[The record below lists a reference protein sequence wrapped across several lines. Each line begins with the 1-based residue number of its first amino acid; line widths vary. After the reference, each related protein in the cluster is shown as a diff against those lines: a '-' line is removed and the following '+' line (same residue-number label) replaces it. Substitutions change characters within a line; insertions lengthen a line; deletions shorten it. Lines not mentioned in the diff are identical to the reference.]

1 MENILDKAK
10 ERDAPDYVMLCAQL
24 AAALEVSGW
33 PKPGNV
39 HRTRDFQETRF
50 EHFLAGAVAMGPT
63 MREAAMRGF
72 KVGKGELDASALGLG
87 KLIRRA
93 VHDIKLW
100 HKGGNTHLG
109 TCMLFIPLAA
119 AAGRSMVDNGRI
131 ELTNL
136 RRNVALFMESTT
148 PQDAT
153 DVYEAI
159 LMVSSESELGRYG
172 AEGAPDLYDPE
183 SRRKL
188 LEGDI
193 SLFDAMKTAS
203 GWDSIAKELV
213 TVMRISFELGY
224 PTLTKVFQETG
235 DINVAT
241 VHTFL
246 TILSKVPDTFIARK
260 IGHEKSSNVR
270 RAVGLGR
277 REIRWLS
284 EKAASILEKGGL
296 TTEEGREAAWALDRR
311 LQEGG
316 GDLNPGT
323 TADLTSASLM
333 IGLLQGLRF

>member
-1 MENILDKAK
+1 MK
-10 ERDAPDYVMLCAQL
+10 ERDISEYVMLCAQL
-24 AAALEVSGW
+24 AATLEVSGW

-39 HRTRDFQETRF
+39 HRTKDFRDTRF
-50 EHFLAGAVAMGPT
+50 EHFLTGAVAIGPAVS
-63 MREAAMRGF
+63 EVAVRGV
-72 KVGKGELDASALGLG
+72 KVGKGELDASALRLG
-87 KLIRRA
+87 EFIRRA
-93 VHDIKLW
+93 VHDIKRW

-119 AAGRSMVDNGRI
+119 AAGRSMINDGPI
-131 ELTNL
+131 ELANL
-136 RRNVALFMESTT
+136 RRNVAAFMESTT
-148 PQDAT
+148 PLDAA

-159 LMVSSESELGRYG
+159 LTVSSESELGRYG

-188 LEGDI
+188 LEGNV

-203 GWDSIAKELV
+203 GWDTIAKELV
-213 TVMRISFELGY
+213 TGMRISFELGY
-224 PTLTKVFQETG
+224 PTLMKVFRDTG

-260 IGHEKSSNVR
+260 IGHEKSSDVR
-270 RAVGLGR
+270 RAVESGR
-277 REIRWLS
+277 REVRRLS
-284 EKAASILEKGGL
+284 KEAASILEKGGL
-296 TTEEGREAAWALDRR
+296 TTEEGNEAAWALDRR

-333 IGLLQGLRF
+333 IGLLLGLRF

>member
-1 MENILDKAK
+1 LNNVLEKAK
-10 ERDAPDYVMLCAQL
+10 KRDIPEYVMLCAQL

-39 HRTRDFQETRF
+39 HRTKDFRETRF

-63 MREAAMRGF
+63 MREAAVRGV
-72 KVGKGELDASALGLG
+72 KIGKGELDASALGLG

-109 TCMLFIPLAA
+109 TCILFTPLAA
-119 AAGRSMVDNGRI
+119 AAGRSMVDNRQI

-136 RRNVALFMESTT
+136 RRNVASVMESTT

-172 AEGAPDLYDPE
+172 VEGAPDLYDPE

-213 TVMRISFELGY
+213 TGMRISFELGY
-224 PTLTKVFQETG
+224 PTLTKVFQETC

-260 IGHEKSSNVR
+260 IGHEKSSDIR
-270 RAVGLGR
+270 RAVELGR

-284 EKAASILEKGGL
+284 KAAASILEKGGL
-296 TTEEGREAAWALDRR
+296 TMEEGREAAWALDRR

>member
-1 MENILDKAK
+1 LNNVLEKAK
-10 ERDAPDYVMLCAQL
+10 KRDIPEYVMLCAQL

-39 HRTRDFQETRF
+39 HRTKDFRETRF

-63 MREAAMRGF
+63 MREAAVRGV
-72 KVGKGELDASALGLG
+72 KIGKGELDASALGLG

-109 TCMLFIPLAA
+109 TCMLFTPLAA
-119 AAGRSMVDNGRI
+119 AAGRSVVDNRQI

-136 RRNVALFMESTT
+136 RRNVASAMESTT

-159 LMVSSESELGRYG
+159 LMVSSESELGRYE

-213 TVMRISFELGY
+213 TGMRISFELGY

-270 RAVGLGR
+270 RAVESGR
-277 REIRWLS
+277 REVRWLS
-284 EKAASILEKGGL
+284 EEAASILEKGGL
-296 TTEEGREAAWALDRR
+296 TTEEGSEAAWALDRR